1 MDRHIDPSTINVSRE
16 FSKGVEV
23 FIAFAS
29 RQSYFLE
36 RKTMFCAC
44 LTCGNRKR
52 RDVRTVYRHL
62 YRVGFKSNYYVW
74 SSHGESYYD
83 AGESSTGGQFM
94 GMGNEANYESTPIVP
109 PNDEYVSEDEL
120 DEACTDSDSESDSS
134 S

>member
-1 MDRHIDPSTINVSRE
+1 TVS
-16 FSKGVEV
+16 
-23 FIAFAS
+23 
-29 RQSYFLE
+29 
-36 RKTMFCAC
+36 
-44 LTCGNRKR
+44 
-52 RDVRTVYRHL
+52 RHL

-94 GMGNEANYESTPIVP
+94 ANDWWACTKVMPRGVRETSEDALVALQDDTHNQVVAQSVMLRIETYVVEDDSDYKSTPVVP